1 MRGGSLYR
9 YGRGKLVRHRVQDR
23 HAGGH
28 QRARSGAPRDR
39 DSLRSQGHEERGH
52 AGQDRHHPALPG
64 RHEAQGGHG
73 HSPEQAAQ
81 ARRPAEG
88 PHVRHGGDGLGWRP
102 APEDRAAAGHPD
114 GEGQGDRARRERQ
127 QDQGAGLD
135 QRGQGADLG
144 QEPGRPA
151 GRHEARPR
159 QRLRHRAQLR
169 QSPHDLS
176 RRSMKVHLTTL
187 GCPKNQVDSELM
199 LGRLAAAGHPLV
211 ERAEDAEC
219 VIVNTCAFIDRAREE
234 SIHTILE
241 LAKLKERGSC
251 RALIVTGCL
260 TQRYGHDILKE
271 MPEIDGILGT
281 SNLSRIVDLVRQA
294 AGRHDWAT
302 SAPPGYLYDATT
314 PRLLTSRVPYAYVK
328 IAEGCDM
335 GCTFCAIPQ
344 FRGRHRSRPLAD
356 VVKEVE
362 GLAARRVQEAILVSQ
377 DTLAYGRDLPGNGDI
392 GDLLL
397 ALGET
402 RMPWIRPMYLHPA
415 HVSDRLIAK
424 WQRARVV
431 PYLDM
436 PVQHG
441 DDDVLHA
448 MRRAVTAK
456 RMKQI
461 VGAFRDAIPGLTVR
475 TTVLVG
481 FPGESEAAF
490 QHLLE
495 FLDTVRFD
503 RLGVFTY
510 SPEEGTP
517 AAGMA
522 EQVPAAVMAERAAL
536 VQEAQDRLAWPR
548 QKALF

>member
-1 MRGGSLYR
+1 
-9 YGRGKLVRHRVQDR
+9 
-23 HAGGH
+23 
-28 QRARSGAPRDR
+28 
-39 DSLRSQGHEERGH
+39 
-52 AGQDRHHPALPG
+52 
-64 RHEAQGGHG
+64 
-73 HSPEQAAQ
+73 
-81 ARRPAEG
+81 
-88 PHVRHGGDGLGWRP
+88 
-102 APEDRAAAGHPD
+102 
-114 GEGQGDRARRERQ
+114 
-127 QDQGAGLD
+127 
-135 QRGQGADLG
+135 
-144 QEPGRPA
+144 
-151 GRHEARPR
+151 
-159 QRLRHRAQLR
+159 
-169 QSPHDLS
+169 
-176 RRSMKVHLTTL
+176 MKVHLTTL

-199 LGRLAAAGHPLV
+199 LGMLTEAGFPLATAP
-211 ERAEDAEC
+211 EDAEC

-234 SIHTILE
+234 SINTILE

-260 TQRYGHDILKE
+260 TQRYGGDILRE
-271 MPEIDGILGT
+271 MPEVDGILGT

-362 GLAARRVQEAILVSQ
+362 GLAARGVQEAILVSQ

-415 HVSDRLIAK
+415 HVNDALIERWA
-424 WQRARVV
+424 RARVV
-431 PYLDM
+431 PYLDI

-441 DDDVLHA
+441 DDGVLRA

-456 RMKQI
+456 RMKSI
-461 VGAFRDAIPGLTVR
+461 VRDFREAIPGLTVR

-481 FPGESEAAF
+481 FPGESDAAF
-490 QHLLE
+490 ENLLE
-495 FLDTVRFD
+495 FLDDVRFD

-510 SPEEGTP
+510 SAEEGTP
-517 AAGMA
+517 SPAYAD
-522 EQVPAAVMAERAAL
+522 QVAPETAAERASI
-536 VQEAQDRLAWPR
+536 VQAQQDRLAWER
-548 QKALF
+548 NAALAGTVVDVLIDGPSEDPAFAWEGRTAGQAPEIDGVVYLRDRGLTPGRFSRIRIVEVEGYELVGERP